1 MKIIF
6 DRFSVF
12 VDRYT
17 KENQHCFQ
25 IKQTFK
31 FKAEH
36 HDQFKERERAKR
48 KNEFYVSIYRKLVT
62 LPPGRRNGGQSRVDV
77 IFTLLSVADC
87 L

>member
-1 MKIIF
+1 MT
-6 DRFSVF
+6 DLVF
-12 VDRYT
+12 LLIDTQT

-48 KNEFYVSIYRKLVT
+48 TNEFYVRIYRKLVT